1 MKRLLPLLAVG
12 LLGLLASSAGA
23 QTLPPVDECGED
35 FAAFRGQLL
44 DILARRDAAA
54 LLEHVDAG
62 IEFSFGGLG
71 PGRDAFAESWGMDEP
86 HTSGL
91 WTELGQVL
99 LLGCAPLGAEEVA
112 APALFAR
119 FPAEID
125 PFTGGVAEPGA
136 WLYPGPGFE
145 AEGADI
151 AWQIVTESD
160 GEGNGWRR
168 VRLAD
173 GRSGYIEEGLLL
185 TPVGYRAIFSR
196 REGRWTLVAFIA
208 GD

>member
-1 MKRLLPLLAVG
+1 MKRLLPFAAAAF
-12 LLGLLASSAGA
+12 LGLVASPAGA
-23 QTLPPVDECGED
+23 QALPPVDECGED
-35 FAAFRGQLL
+35 FAAFRAQLL

-71 PGRDAFAESWGMDEP
+71 PGRDAFAETWGLGEP
-86 HTSGL
+86 RTSGL
-91 WTELGQVL
+91 WAELGRVL
-99 LLGCAPLGAEEVA
+99 LLGCAPLGGDEVA
-112 APALFAR
+112 APYLFAR

-125 PFTGGVAEPGA
+125 PFMGGVALPGA

-145 AEGADI
+145 AEGVDI
-151 AWQIVTESD
+151 AWRVVIESD
-160 GEGNGWRR
+160 DASNGWRR

-173 GRSGYIEEGLLL
+173 GRSGYIEDGLLL
-185 TPVGYRAIFSR
+185 TPVDYRAIFAR
-196 REGRWTLVAFIA
+196 RDRRWRLVAFIA